1 MSLDYFLT
9 VSVFS
14 MINMILALS
23 LNILIGYAGQ
33 VSLGHAAFFGIGAYA
48 SAILTV
54 KLGMGYWPALLLSVF
69 ISGLIGLLLGLPAL
83 RVREDFL
90 VLATI
95 GVNFVVVSIFNY
107 VKFFG
112 GPYGILGLPR
122 PSLFGH
128 AFTTREYAL
137 YVLLW
142 TLVVVFLVRY
152 LSNTYLKL
160 GFDALRED
168 EDAAES
174 VGVSSPRYKMYAFA
188 IAGLLAGLAG
198 NLWAHY
204 MTVVFPDNFSF
215 PVSIGIL
222 TMVVIGGVGTLV
234 GPLIGAIIVTILP
247 EVLRFARD
255 YRMLIYGLIIVF
267 TMFFMPKGIVGSIK
281 GLSFGDTPL
290 GKKRVEKVRRVAGA
304 QGRITGR

>member
-9 VSVFS
+9 VSVFT
-14 MINMILALS
+14 MINTILALS

-48 SAILTV
+48 SAVLTV
-54 KLGMGYWPALLLSVF
+54 KFGLDYWLALLFSILV
-69 ISGLIGLLLGLPAL
+69 SGLIGLLLGLPAL
-83 RVREDFL
+83 RVKEDFL

-95 GVNFVVVSIFNY
+95 GINFVVVSVFNY

-122 PSLFGH
+122 PKLFGIV
-128 AFTTREYAL
+128 FNTKIYAL
-137 YVLLW
+137 YVLIW
-142 TLVVVFLVRY
+142 TTVVFFLVRY
-152 LSNTYLKL
+152 ISNTYLKL
-160 GFDALRED
+160 GFDTLREN

-174 VGVSSPRYKMYAFA
+174 VGVSSARYKMYAFA
-188 IAGLLAGLAG
+188 MAGLMAGLAG

-222 TMVVIGGVGTLV
+222 TMVVVGGVGTLFGPVV
-234 GPLIGAIIVTILP
+234 GAVLITFLP
-247 EVLRFARD
+247 ELLRFARD
-255 YRMLIYGLIIVF
+255 YRMLIYGFIIVF
-267 TMFFMPKGIVGSIK
+267 TMFFMPKGIVGSMKERI
-281 GLSFGDTPL
+281 FGETPL
-290 GKKRVEKVRRVAGA
+290 GRKYIEKVRRV
-304 QGRITGR
+304 TGS

>member
-9 VSVFS
+9 VSVFT

-23 LNILIGYAGQ
+23 LNVLIGYAGQ

-48 SAILTV
+48 SAVLTV
-54 KLGMGYWPALLLSVF
+54 KFGMNYWLALLLSVL
-69 ISGLIGLLLGLPAL
+69 ISGLVGLLLGLPAL
-83 RVREDFL
+83 RVKEDFL

-95 GVNFVVVSIFNY
+95 GINFVVVSIFNY

-122 PSLFGH
+122 PSLFNH
-128 AFTTREYAL
+128 AFSTREYAI
-137 YVLLW
+137 YVLVW
-142 TLVVVFLVRY
+142 TILVILFVRY
-152 LSNTYLKL
+152 LSKTYVKL
-160 GFDALRED
+160 GFDSLRED

-174 VGVSSPRYKMYAFA
+174 VGVSSPRYKMYAFT

-204 MTVVFPDNFSF
+204 MTVVFPDNFAF

-222 TMVVIGGVGTLV
+222 TMVVVGGVGTLF
-234 GPLIGAIIVTILP
+234 GPLVGAVIVTTLP
-247 EVLRFARD
+247 EILRFARD

-281 GLSFGDTPL
+281 ERIYGAALSE
-290 GKKRVEKVRRVAGA
+290 KRIEKIRRVAG
-304 QGRITGR
+304 G

>member
-9 VSVFS
+9 ISIFT

-54 KLGMGYWPALLLSVF
+54 KLGMNYWAALLLSILV
-69 ISGLIGLLLGLPAL
+69 SGLIGLLLGLPAL

-95 GVNFVVVSIFNY
+95 GINFVVVSIFNY

-128 AFTTREYAL
+128 TLGTRAYAF

-142 TLVVVFLVRY
+142 TIIVILLIRY
-152 LSNTYLKL
+152 LSNRYLKL
-160 GFDALRED
+160 GFDALREN

-174 VGVSSPRYKMYAFA
+174 VGVSSPRYKMYAFML
-188 IAGLLAGLAG
+188 AGLLAGLAG

-204 MTVVFPDNFSF
+204 MGVVFPDNFAF

-222 TMVVIGGVGTLV
+222 TMVVVGGIGTIL
-234 GPLIGAIIVTILP
+234 GPMIGAAIVTILP
-247 EVLRFARD
+247 EILRFARD

-267 TMFFMPKGIVGSIK
+267 TMFFMPKGIVGSVK
-281 GLSFGDTPL
+281 GLIFGDTPL
-290 GKKRVEKVRRVAGA
+290 GRKHIEKVRR
-304 QGRITGR
+304 ITGA